1 MTYFFL
7 NILIGFIVDNM
18 AQSVKKIKFLLKFNK
33 FNKFAL
39 FEEEV
44 KDEMKLTHSH
54 GNHHEDQNQNFFSQ
68 LIIGKYYDII
78 VFSCFLVS
86 LVEVYT
92 LVNSSSLEGKTKY
105 LTRLLTIGME
115 FLEGILYTVHFFA
128 IVSFLYVLF

>member
-1 MTYFFL
+1 
-7 NILIGFIVDNM
+7 
-18 AQSVKKIKFLLKFNK
+18 
-33 FNKFAL
+33 
-39 FEEEV
+39 
-44 KDEMKLTHSH
+44 MKLTHFH
-54 GNHHEDQNQNFFSQ
+54 GNQLENQQQKLFSQ

-115 FLEGILYTVHFFA
+115 FFEGMLYTVHFFA
-128 IVSFLYVLF
+128 IVRIYRFL